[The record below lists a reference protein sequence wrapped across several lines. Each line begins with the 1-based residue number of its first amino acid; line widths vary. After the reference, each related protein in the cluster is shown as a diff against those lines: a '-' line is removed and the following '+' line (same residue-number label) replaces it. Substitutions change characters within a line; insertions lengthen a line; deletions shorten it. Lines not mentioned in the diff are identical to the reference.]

1 MNPHVM
7 VVFGTR
13 PEAIKVAPVVRRL
26 RADRSIDTTVVDTGQ
41 HAGLLEPVYATF
53 GFDPDERLDVAVPG
67 QDLTAL
73 ATRTMTAVGAVIA
86 RRRPDLVLVHG
97 DTSAAAV
104 TALAA
109 HYAHV
114 EVAHLEAGLRSA
126 DLWSPWPEEANRRVI
141 GQLASV
147 HFAPTQRAADRL
159 LAEGAD
165 HAAVHVTGNTVI
177 DALLHTLD
185 ATPPALPAP
194 VQAALDAGRR
204 LVLVTGHRRES
215 WESGLAD
222 TAAGIAD
229 TVRDRDDVFV
239 WAPLH
244 PNPIV
249 RAAIEPAFAGLDHVL
264 VDAPL
269 DYPTFC
275 RAMQV
280 AHCIVTD
287 SGGVQEEAPTLGTP
301 VLVTRDTTER
311 PEALEAGAS
320 RLIGTDRAVV
330 RAELAALLDDDDRC
344 RAMGRAVNPYGDGR
358 AAERVHEV
366 VRAVLANRAA

>member
-1 MNPHVM
+1 M
-7 VVFGTR
+7 
-13 PEAIKVAPVVRRL
+13 
-26 RADRSIDTTVVDTGQ
+26 
-41 HAGLLEPVYATF
+41 
-53 GFDPDERLDVAVPG
+53 
-67 QDLTAL
+67 
-73 ATRTMTAVGAVIA
+73 
-86 RRRPDLVLVHG
+86 
-97 DTSAAAV
+97 
-104 TALAA
+104 
-109 HYAHV
+109 
-114 EVAHLEAGLRSA
+114 
-126 DLWSPWPEEANRRVI
+126 
-141 GQLASV
+141 
-147 HFAPTQRAADRL
+147 
-159 LAEGAD
+159 
-165 HAAVHVTGNTVI
+165 HVTGNTVI

-185 ATPPALPAP
+185 TTAPPLPVP
-194 VQAALDAGRR
+194 VQAAIDAGRR

-320 RLIGTDRAVV
+320 PADRHRPRGRPGGTGRAPRRRRPV
-330 RAELAALLDDDDRC
+330 RRW
-344 RAMGRAVNPYGDGR
+344 GRAVNPTATARRGTGARGGARR
-358 AAERVHEV
+358 AR
-366 VRAVLANRAA
+366 NRAA